1 DLGIKYDPS
10 TGIYGMDF
18 YVVLGRRGERVAHR
32 RRKTSRVGCPHRVR
46 KEEAMHWFE
55 RTYDGIIFQAKKK
68 KVMTRRRRR

>member
-1 DLGIKYDPS
+1 EIVVKKLCLNIVHCTVR
-10 TGIYGMDF
+10 TGSFGGMDF

-55 RTYDGIIFQAKKK
+55 RT
-68 KVMTRRRRR
+68 